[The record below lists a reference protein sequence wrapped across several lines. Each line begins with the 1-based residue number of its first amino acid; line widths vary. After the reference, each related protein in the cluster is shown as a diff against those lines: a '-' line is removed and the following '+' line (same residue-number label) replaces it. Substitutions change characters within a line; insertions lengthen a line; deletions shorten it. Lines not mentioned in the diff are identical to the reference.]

1 MILAGDIGGT
11 KTLLALYEPDDGQL
25 NQVVRKHYPS
35 ADYADFS
42 DLLSTFLHDT
52 NPQQLEAA
60 ALGVA
65 GPVIDQRCVT
75 TNLPW
80 VISTAELQQSL
91 QIDKAFLLNDL
102 QATAYGML
110 HLPSDDFFCLNKGRK
125 ATGNVAVIAAGTGL
139 GEAILFHEGE
149 DRWHPIP
156 TEGGHCEFGPQNALQ
171 DRLLQWLRDRYPEH
185 VSIER
190 ILSGPGI
197 SNLYQFLLQEKQATP
212 VGDHSPLPDAKEINE
227 LAFKK
232 NDPIAREALVLF
244 TEIYGAEAGNLALKS
259 FSRGGVFIGGGIA
272 PKILPL
278 LRDGH
283 FMRGFSKKGR
293 FGPVLQDM
301 PVNVSLNE
309 LTGLLGAAW
318 FAFNHR

>member
-11 KTLLALYEPDDGQL
+11 KTLLALYEPGAKQL
-25 NQVVRKHYPS
+25 NEVVCKQYPS
-35 ADYADFS
+35 AGYANFS
-42 DLLSTFLHDT
+42 DLLQTFLHAT
-52 NPQQLEAA
+52 NPRRLEAA

-65 GPVIDQRCVT
+65 GPVIDQHCVT

-80 VISTAELQQSL
+80 VISSTELQQSL
-91 QIDKAFLLNDL
+91 QIDKAYLLNDL

-110 HLPSDDFFCLNKGRK
+110 HLPNDDFFCLNKGSK
-125 ATGNVAVIAAGTGL
+125 VSGNVAVIAAGTGL
-139 GEAILFHEGE
+139 GEAILYHEGE
-149 DRWHPIP
+149 DRWHPIA

-171 DRLLQWLRDRYPEH
+171 DRLLQWLRERYPEH

-197 SNLYQFLLQEKQATP
+197 SNLYQFLLEEKQATP
-212 VGDHSPLPDAKEINE
+212 GGDRPPLPDAKTINE

-232 NDPIAREALVLF
+232 DDPIALEALILF

-293 FGPVLQDM
+293 FSAVLQDM
-301 PVNVSLNE
+301 PVNLSLNE